1 MSAETGKKLSGEM
14 ILEAMEYIDDALI
27 EEADAFRRGE
37 RRAASD
43 SVSNTAAGRRRS
55 ALRWVTLLAACFCVV
70 AILGRSGILQRPLGM
85 GSAAPSSAPAADSAA
100 VASAEESAAAVAPAE
115 KPAAPAPAEAA
126 PAAVDEGGAPA
137 AGGAADSHTYIT
149 AEEKAETQ
157 GSMRESNSEQFNSE
171 AKTEAAAPSE
181 AAPEAEEAVA
191 EAEEAVPEAE
201 QAALTGAQES
211 AQYDADAAEETMETV
226 VFDDGTRGIYAQV
239 FLSTEETERLPQS
252 IGEPLALADGT
263 VWYGMEGINSA
274 AFLIREEKTMDGV
287 IYTLWERRE

>member
-43 SVSNTAAGRRRS
+43 SASNTAAGRRRS
-55 ALRWVTLLAACFCVV
+55 ALRWVTLLAACVCVV

-100 VASAEESAAAVAPAE
+100 AVAPAEESTAAVAPAE
-115 KPAAPAPAEAA
+115 EPAAPAPAEAA

-157 GSMRESNSEQFNSE
+157 GSKRKSNSEQFSSE

-181 AAPEAEEAVA
+181 AAP

-239 FLSTEETERLPQS
+239 FLSAEETERLPQS
-252 IGEPLALADGT
+252 VGEPLAQADGT
-263 VWYGMEGINSA
+263 VWYGMEGIDSA
-274 AFLIREEKTMDGV
+274 AFLIREEKTADGV